1 MATTKER
8 IAALQETLKVSK
20 SLYDDGKKQYDSA
33 LEAYNLAKASVIQA
47 ESLIKTLKDT
57 NLDSKQALQKASQYV
72 NDPANY
78 GKDITQLGVN
88 PGQIVKQQLSKA
100 TGALNSAKIILRKA
114 EKEFQK
120 AAKFLNGVKERITVV
135 ANQLKIAIS
144 KISLKKQAD
153 IQKQTT
159 NIQIKGIKKKI
170 KLNGGLLNKRVL
182 TGALKA
188 VAKAAIIYA
197 VSKLINLQ
205 INKLSKD
212 TQRLSELVDKTN
224 EIISNVKTKQDV
236 QKAKAARDAALSTLA
251 SAERKLTQIRN
262 ILKTLQTL
270 LFILQ
275 LVFFLLTLIPLKTRP
290 AKVKKIVKA
299 MVTID
304 AATVLVGAAR
314 AVLDSLIA
322 EIQYQRSRLLPISDI
337 IDDAIENNL
346 SPEEILALL
355 NRPGTYGQL
364 GPLEG
369 VVYRGFTFAI
379 LEENDPRYVVAG
391 NKRRYAVAYDRSG
404 FLVLQSTPSFTL
416 DPEVLVEELK
426 LIIDEQNL
434 EP

>member
-8 IAALQETLKVSK
+8 IAASQEALNTAKILYADGQKQYESALLLYNAAKVSFTQ
-20 SLYDDGKKQYDSA
+20 S
-33 LEAYNLAKASVIQA
+33 ENLV
-47 ESLIKTLKDT
+47 KTLKDT
-57 NLDSKQALQKASQYV
+57 TLDSKQILQKASQFT

-78 GKDITQLGVN
+78 GKDINQLGIS
-88 PGQIVKQQLSKA
+88 PDQIVKQQLNKA
-100 TGALNSAKIILRKA
+100 TESFNVVQKQKRKA

-120 AAKFLNGVKERITVV
+120 ATKFLNGAKDRINVI
-135 ANQLKIAIS
+135 ANQLQIAIS
-144 KISLKKQAD
+144 NTSLKKQAD
-153 IQKQTT
+153 AQKQIS
-159 NIQIKGIKKKI
+159 NNQIKVINNKV
-170 KLNGGLLNKRVL
+170 KLNGVLLNKKI
-182 TGALKA
+182 AASAIKA
-188 VAKAAIIYA
+188 VAKAAVIYA
-197 VSKLINLQ
+197 TSKLLNIQ
-205 INKLSKD
+205 ISKLSKD
-212 TQRLSELVDKTN
+212 VQRLGELVDKTN
-224 EIISNVKTKQDV
+224 EIITNVKTKQDV

-251 SAERKLTQIRN
+251 SSERKVTQIRN
-262 ILKTLQTL
+262 IIKTLQTL
-270 LFILQ
+270 LFILK
-275 LVFFLLTLIPLKTRP
+275 LVLFILTLIPLKTRP

-304 AATVLVGAAR
+304 AATVLLGAAR
-314 AVLDSLIA
+314 AALDSSIA
-322 EIQYQRSRLLPISDI
+322 EIQYQRSRLLPISDV
-337 IDDAIENNL
+337 IDNAIENNL

-379 LEENDPRYVVAG
+379 LEEDNPNFVVAG

-426 LIIDEQNL
+426 LIIDERNL

>member
-1 MATTKER
+1 MATTSER
-8 IAALQETLKVSK
+8 IKASQEALDTAKTL
-20 SLYDDGKKQYDSA
+20 YADGKKQYESA
-33 LEAYNLAKASVIQA
+33 LLLYNAAKVSFTQSENLV
-47 ESLIKTLKDT
+47 KTLKDT
-57 NLDSKQALQKASQYV
+57 TLDSKQILQKASQFT

-78 GKDITQLGVN
+78 GKDINQPGVN
-88 PGQIVKQQLSKA
+88 PDQIVKQQLNKA
-100 TGALNSAKIILRKA
+100 TESLNVAQKQKRKA

-120 AAKFLNGVKERITVV
+120 ATKFLNGAKDRINVLS
-135 ANQLKIAIS
+135 NQLQITTS
-144 KISLKKQAD
+144 KVSLKKQAEV
-153 IQKQTT
+153 QKQIS
-159 NIQIKGIKKKI
+159 NNQIKVINKKV
-170 KLNGGLLNKRVL
+170 KLNGVLLNKKI
-182 TGALKA
+182 AASAIKA
-188 VAKAAIIYA
+188 VAKAAAIYA
-197 VSKLINLQ
+197 TSKLLNIQ
-205 INKLSKD
+205 ISKLSKD
-212 TQRLSELVDKTN
+212 VQRLGELVDKTN
-224 EIISNVKTKQDV
+224 EIIANVKTKQDV

-251 SAERKLTQIRN
+251 SSERKVTQIRN
-262 ILKTLQTL
+262 IIKTLQTL
-270 LFILQ
+270 LFILK
-275 LVFFLLTLIPLKTRP
+275 LVLFILTLIPLKTRP

-304 AATVLVGAAR
+304 AATVLLGAAR
-314 AVLDSLIA
+314 VALDSSIA

-337 IDDAIENNL
+337 IDNAINDNL

-379 LEENDPRYVVAG
+379 LEENDPNFVVAG

-426 LIIDEQNL
+426 LIIDERNL

>member
-78 GKDITQLGVN
+78 GKDITQLGAN
-88 PGQIVKQQLSKA
+88 PGQIVKQQLNKA

-159 NIQIKGIKKKI
+159 NTQIKGVKKKI

-188 VAKAAIIYA
+188 VAKAATIYA
-197 VSKLINLQ
+197 VSKLLNLQ

-270 LFILQ
+270 LFILK

-304 AATVLVGAAR
+304 AATVLLGAGR